1 MFTKG
6 YFMTKLAQ
14 IMDRKEAKEIFNKA
28 CSEARIEDR
37 EYEDREYSIDDFIK
51 LANAIKN
58 QGRLARFVGSLAIVE
73 AMASKTV
80 SSKQYAV
87 SSQRTL

>member
-1 MFTKG
+1 MTLTKG
-6 YFMTKLAQ
+6 YLVAKLSQ
-14 IMDRKEAKEIFNKA
+14 IMDRKEAMEAFHKA
-28 CSEARIEDR
+28 CREALIEDQ
-37 EYEDREYSIDDFIK
+37 EYEDCEYDMDEFIK

-87 SSQRTL
+87 NSMQ